1 MKTLTFK
8 IQDREF
14 LIPAESLT
22 ESSFEVQSFLRPYK
36 VTIQERIDAVLETL
50 LKESRKTLLLIDKK
64 VHAHYGHL
72 FSAISPDDVL
82 LAEATEEFKG
92 VQGALQ
98 VLDFLVERELSKGD
112 TLLVVGGGIIQDVGA
127 FVGAVYKR
135 GIDWVFFP
143 TTLLAMADSCIGAKA
158 GINYRGAKN
167 QLALFSAP
175 SQVFL
180 YLPFLQTLRTED
192 IKSGLGEIAKLHIIG
207 GREMFNAYTS
217 AVGRNEVPTLSMLRE
232 FIGGSLAVKK
242 VVIEADEFERNYR
255 KGLNYGHTLGHAIE
269 ALSNYAISHGQAVV
283 LGMLFVNELAQ
294 RRKVLGPDEH
304 AELQKFL
311 RGFIDEPLKEKVR
324 ALPVDDLGLILQKD
338 KKAAGNQLTFI
349 MPRSVGD
356 MVFVPLRLDSALLQE
371 LRDII
376 NHMVMWL

>member
-242 VVIEADEFERNYR
+242 VVIEADEFECNYR

-269 ALSNYAISHGQAVV
+269 ALSNYAVSHGEAVV
-283 LGMLFVNELAQ
+283 LGMLIVNDLAQ
-294 RRKVLGPDEH
+294 RRNVLRTQEQE
-304 AELQKFL
+304 ELRELFMPFIDDPLKQKL
-311 RGFIDEPLKEKVR
+311 RGLS
-324 ALPVDDLGLILQKD
+324 VDDLGLFLRKD
-338 KKAAGNQLTFI
+338 KKTIGEQLHFV
-349 MPRSVGD
+349 MLRSIGD
-356 MVFVPLRLDSALLQE
+356 MIFLPLHVDKGLLE
-371 LRDII
+371 EIEDII
-376 NHMVMWL
+376 KHISLS